1 MRFDI
6 FVVLTSVFAA
16 AAALVSPVPVS
27 ASHAADL
34 GTRTSE
40 APGNLGEVPRRGGKP
55 VLVLVSPPCSSLTL
69 STASRSL
76 KRRSAP
82 TISTSTLWVPDSRGN
97 GRYAVIAIQYSL
109 NL

>member
-55 VLVLVSPPCSSLTL
+55 VLVLVSPPDDIHVNVGIRLFLC
-69 STASRSL
+69 
-76 KRRSAP
+76 AP
-82 TISTSTLWVPDSRGN
+82 TLTGFTE
-97 GRYAVIAIQYSL
+97 YAACGCRTVVETGGMPLSPFSIR
-109 NL
+109 